1 MKIADIELGEKPL
14 LLAPMEDV
22 TDPSFRYMCKRFGA
36 DVVYTEFISSDG
48 LIRDAAKSLKKLE
61 IDAAERPVG
70 IQLYG
75 HLIEP
80 MVEAAR
86 MAEAAGPDIIDIN
99 FGCPVKKIAGRGA
112 GSGMMRDVPLMVEM
126 TRRIV
131 QAVRKPVTVKTRLGW
146 DEESKNIEE
155 IALRLQDVG
164 IAALTV
170 HGRTRAQMY
179 RGEADWTL
187 IGKVKNNPQIQIPII
202 GNGDVDSGPKAAE
215 MFDRYGVD
223 GVMIGRATYGRPWIF
238 REVKHYL
245 ATGEVLPQPSVCE
258 RVEIAKE
265 HLRKS
270 LEVKDEFVAVGGT
283 LVRHLP
289 HHGGETVLLEEIR
302 KGVRLVSDLSQA
314 LYGYS
319 ITALELVCTGLENT
333 VGVYRDY
340 NKAEQDQARRVMR
353 ELGVGHLADRSI
365 RLLSTGQLRRL
376 FLARALMGEPDILL
390 LDEPCSALDEDSRR
404 QYLDLLDQLAAR
416 GISLVFVSHFEGD
429 APSCINRRARMHQ
442 GRLEILA

>member
-1 MKIADIELGEKPL
+1 MKIADIDLGDRPL

-36 DVVYTEFISSDG
+36 DMVYTEFISSDG

-61 IDAAERPVG
+61 IDEGERPVS
-70 IQLYG
+70 IQIYG

-86 MAEAAGPDIIDIN
+86 MAEAANPDVIDIN

-112 GSGMMRDVPLMVEM
+112 GSGMMRDVPTMVEM

-146 DEESKNIEE
+146 DDEHKNIEE

-164 IAALTV
+164 IAALTI

-187 IGKVKNNPQIQIPII
+187 IGKVKNNPQIRIPII
-202 GNGDVDSGPKAAE
+202 GNGDVDSGPRAAE

-238 REVKHYL
+238 REAKHYL
-245 ATGEVLPQPSVCE
+245 ATGEVLPQPTVTE
-258 RVEIAKE
+258 RVAIAKE

-270 LEVKDEFVAVGGT
+270 LEIKGDHVGI
-283 LVRHLP
+283 LEMRRHLTNYFKGLP
-289 HHGGETVLLEEIR
+289 NFKET
-302 KGVRLVSDLSQA
+302 RLKLVTSLD
-314 LYGYS
+314 
-319 ITALELVCTGLENT
+319 IDELFAT
-333 VGVYRDY
+333 
-340 NKAEQDQARRVMR
+340 
-353 ELGVGHLADRSI
+353 
-365 RLLSTGQLRRL
+365 
-376 FLARALMGEPDILL
+376 
-390 LDEPCSALDEDSRR
+390 
-404 QYLDLLDQLAAR
+404 LDLIAERWGDFDASTAVPAR
-416 GISLVFVSHFEGD
+416 LSH
-429 APSCINRRARMHQ
+429 N
-442 GRLEILA
+442 L